1 MNKLFRAVAMAVGA
15 AALMASAT
23 PLANAATAAPPPVE
37 VSTPV
42 TIELTASEQAEWQR
56 IVSTEEGRGRVV
68 AELQS
73 AFSGVAGVGVTATPP
88 IKSGEMRTDLA
99 TGITGDHFWI
109 IASYA
114 DIVNGAV
121 WAGVRACQL
130 RLPGWLCTAAG
141 NLLVSW
147 AQGWGAAPDH
157 GVWAEVYWLPPRI
170 AAGRY

>member
-1 MNKLFRAVAMAVGA
+1 MKTYLRAVA
-15 AALMASAT
+15 AALVAT
-23 PLANAATAAPPPVE
+23 AALSGLAPMANAAPTKAPVE
-37 VSTPV
+37 HAPAAA
-42 TIELTASEQAEWQR
+42 IQLTAQEQAQWER
-56 IVSTEEGRGRVV
+56 LVSTEEGRQRVV
-68 AELQS
+68 TELQE
-73 AFSGVAGVGVTATPP
+73 AFAGVAGVGVAAPEP
-88 IKSGEMRTDLA
+88 AKDGEIRTELA

-141 NLLVSW
+141 NLLVEW
-147 AQGWGAAPDH
+147 AKGWGSANDH

-170 AAGRY
+170 AAGRW